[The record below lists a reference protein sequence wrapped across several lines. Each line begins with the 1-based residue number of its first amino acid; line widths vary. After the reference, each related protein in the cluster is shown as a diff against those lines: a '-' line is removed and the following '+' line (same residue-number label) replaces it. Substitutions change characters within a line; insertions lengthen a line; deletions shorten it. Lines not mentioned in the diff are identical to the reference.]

1 MMILIQII
9 LIPLAILTMVLLIN
23 AENIVNRIAKGEN
36 IMKLPDKVYDVLKW
50 ILTVAVAPT
59 IALIAGLG
67 QLYDFDTYKIIQVI
81 SLISTFLGA
90 IFGISVYQYNK
101 EINNADN

>member
-9 LIPLAILTMVLLIN
+9 LIPLAILAMVLLIN

-36 IMKLPDKVYDVLKW
+36 IMKLPDKAYDVLKW

-67 QLYDFDTYKIIQVI
+67 QLYD
-81 SLISTFLGA
+81 LIHTKSFRL
-90 IFGISVYQYNK
+90 YH
-101 EINNADN
+101 